1 MSAIRHPL
9 RRLRDTPIQRKLIVI
24 LMITTTGALALA
36 GAGVMLADSYLFYR
50 QLQRDLST
58 LAEIV
63 ADNTTAALAFDD
75 PAAATE
81 TLRALR
87 ARPHV
92 ITACIFDSKGSLFAR
107 YARPDASVSC
117 SLEGPPGDR
126 SATALTLRRSVY
138 LAQRHIGTLIMVYDL
153 GELPERMWL
162 YGLTVLGVLVLST
175 GAALAL
181 SSRLRALIAIP
192 IVDLSRIATLISRTR
207 NFGIRASRYS
217 DDELGTLVDAFN
229 EMLSAI
235 QSRDEDLRKALADLQ
250 SSNANLARSNEDLS
264 RFAYIAAHDL
274 QEPLR
279 MIAVYSQ
286 LLISRYPPGMSTDAS
301 MFVDQIVGGTRRMG
315 ELLTDLLA
323 YMQVG
328 ADTESP
334 TQPVDLNEVL
344 AKVRKNL
351 QMVIKDSGASI
362 VCDPLPVVKVYEAHF
377 STLFQNLLS
386 NAIKYRADRP
396 LRIRIAARPS
406 GDSIEFAFAD
416 NGMGI
421 APEYHTVIFA
431 AFKRLHGKSIPGTG
445 IGLAI
450 CERVIERYGGRIWVE
465 STEGSGAT
473 FRFTLPNSL
482 VVAPLAVQEQ

>member
-1 MSAIRHPL
+1 MNPILHPL
-9 RRLRDTPIQRKLIVI
+9 RRLRDTPIQRKLIAI

-81 TLRALR
+81 TLGALR
-87 ARPHV
+87 ARTHV
-92 ITACIFDSKGSLFAR
+92 ISACIFDAKSILFAR
-107 YARPDASVSC
+107 YARPDAEVAC
-117 SLEGPPGDR
+117 SLDSQPGAN
-126 SATALTLRRSVY
+126 SGNNLTLRRSIY
-138 LAQRHIGTLIMVYDL
+138 LSRRHIGTLIMIYDL
-153 GELPERMWL
+153 GELSERMWL
-162 YGLTVLGVLVLST
+162 YGFTVLGVLVLST

-192 IVDLSRIATLISRTR
+192 IVDLSRVTTLISRTR
-207 NFGIRASRYS
+207 NYGIRASRYS

-229 EMLSAI
+229 EMLSTI
-235 QSRDEDLRKALADLQ
+235 QSRDEDLRKALTDLQ

-286 LLISRYPPGMSTDAS
+286 LLISRYPPEMTSDAS
-301 MFVDQIVGGTRRMG
+301 MFVDQIVGGTKRMG

-344 AKVRKNL
+344 TKVRKNL
-351 QMVIKDSGASI
+351 QVAINETGASI
-362 VCDPLPVVKVYEAHF
+362 ECDPLPTVKVYEAHL
-377 STLFQNLLS
+377 STLLQNLLS
-386 NAIKYRADRP
+386 NAIKYRAERP
-396 LRIRIAARPS
+396 VRVSISVREL
-406 GDSIEFAFAD
+406 GDSLQFAVAD

-421 APEYHTVIFA
+421 APEYHGVIFA

-450 CERVIERYGGRIWVE
+450 CERVVERYGGRIWVE
-465 STEGSGAT
+465 SAEGFGST
-473 FRFTLPNSL
+473 FYFTLPRSL
-482 VVAPLAVQEQ
+482 VIEPALAS

>member
-1 MSAIRHPL
+1 MNTLFHPL
-9 RRLRDTPIQRKLIVI
+9 RRLRDTPIQRKLITI
-24 LMITTTGALALA
+24 LMITTTGALALS

-81 TLRALR
+81 TLGALR
-87 ARPHV
+87 ARSHV
-92 ITACIFDSKGSLFAR
+92 ITACIFDAKSGLFAR
-107 YARPDASVSC
+107 YSRPGATVAC
-117 SLEGPPGDR
+117 SLDNPASTSSDR
-126 SATALTLRRSVY
+126 NLTLRRSIH
-138 LAQRHIGTLIMVYDL
+138 LGQRHIGTLLMVYDL

-162 YGLTVLGVLVLST
+162 YGFTVLGVLVLST
-175 GAALAL
+175 GAALAF
-181 SSRLRALIAIP
+181 SSKLRALIAIP
-192 IVDLSRIATLISRTR
+192 IVDLSHIATLISRTK

-229 EMLSAI
+229 EMLSTI
-235 QSRDEDLRKALADLQ
+235 QSRDEDLRKALTDLQ
-250 SSNANLARSNEDLS
+250 SSNSNLARSNEDLS

-286 LLISRYPPGMSTDAS
+286 LLISRYPPEMTSDAS
-301 MFVDQIVGGTRRMG
+301 MFVDQIVGGTKRMG

-328 ADTESP
+328 ADTENP

-351 QMVIKDSGASI
+351 QVAIEESGASI
-362 VCDPLPVVKVYEAHF
+362 ECDRLPVIKVYEAHI
-377 STLFQNLLS
+377 STLFQNLVS
-386 NAIKYRADRP
+386 NAIKYRARHP
-396 LRIRIAARPS
+396 LCVTISVRRS
-406 GDSIEFAFAD
+406 GDSLEFAVAD

-421 APEYHTVIFA
+421 APEYHNVIFA
-431 AFKRLHGKSIPGTG
+431 AFKRLHGKNIPGTG

-450 CERVIERYGGRIWVE
+450 CDRVVERYGGRIWVE

-473 FRFTLPNSL
+473 FYFTLPTTLL
-482 VVAPLAVQEQ
+482 VASSIAK